1 MIMMGCCVVD
11 VIVVVVV
18 VSNTPSVSPLQKK
31 KDTITKNPQR
41 KLFPLLRPP
50 TIISPSKS
58 NNRMYYSARLF
69 LVSFLLLILKI
80 QASQAA
86 YPPQYIRSEIV
97 NPASR
102 VNNHNHDSTDN
113 KNNNNNNNNKMNTNS
128 NNNSYQ
134 TVRKVSGSQPVRS
147 TTSKK
152 YY

>member
-1 MIMMGCCVVD
+1 
-11 VIVVVVV
+11 
-18 VSNTPSVSPLQKK
+18 
-31 KDTITKNPQR
+31 
-41 KLFPLLRPP
+41 LLRPP
-50 TIISPSKS
+50 TIIFPSKS

-102 VNNHNHDSTDN
+102 VNNHNHDSTD
-113 KNNNNNNNNKMNTNS
+113 KMNTNN